1 LSPVYNSQMH
11 LHREHRSANA
21 IRVSRAYQRRRAGL
35 AVLPIEVDAVAL
47 ADALIEARLIDPNM
61 VDDRTALAKATARL
75 LEIFCKEKTK

>member
-1 LSPVYNSQMH
+1 M
-11 LHREHRSANA
+11 RSEC
-21 IRVSRAYQRRRAGL
+21 RAPISGGEQVL
-35 AVLPIEVDAVAL
+35 PVLPIEVDAVAL